1 MRLLRILGWLSVVI
15 VLAICTAIFMG
26 SRLPAEHTAS
36 VTDTIPASQQKVWG
50 LITDVAAQPNWR
62 TGLKAVTLLPSENGA
77 QCWAEVQSSMTMP
90 LCADMREEPTRQ
102 VVRIADPK
110 LPFGGNWTYVL
121 EPAGENATKITITE
135 RGTTGPAMW
144 RFVGHYVMGEDGS
157 IKQYLGDLKRVASQ
171 GVPVGR

>member
-1 MRLLRILGWLSVVI
+1 MRILRFLGWLSVVI

-50 LITDVAAQPNWR
+50 LITDPAAMPKWR
-62 TGLKAVTLLPSENGA
+62 TGLKAVAMLPSENGA
-77 QCWAEVQSSMTMP
+77 PCWAEVQSGMTMP
-90 LCADMREEPTRQ
+90 LCADVREEPTRQ

-110 LPFGGNWTYVL
+110 LPFGGTWTYEL
-121 EPAGENATKITITE
+121 APAGENATKVTITE
-135 RGTTGPAMW
+135 HGTTGPAMW

-157 IKQYLGDLKRVASQ
+157 IKQYLNDLKHAAERAN
-171 GVPVGR
+171 